1 MSLKKNNIKDE
12 IVRDF
17 QGNIINRAYKLS
29 FLKKY
34 TIKDLHVS
42 KITGTLIPKEYF
54 SNKKVLNL
62 WDKKFNSNVYSSNS
76 PHFLSR
82 HIYTLETFNRYKDLK
97 NLKVADLGCGNGGLI
112 KLLQKMY
119 NPKKIVGFDYN
130 KKNTRNNKKY
140 FQDKKTKF
148 FQNEILEIDEKKFK
162 KYFDVIF
169 LTWTLSACA
178 EPLKILEKIKKI
190 LKKNGHLV
198 VAESSRILVPPTY
211 KIGYY
216 FRYGEKTNT
225 FNDYPWRFS
234 FNSLRNLLLTKNF
247 ETKSYNNFNSNDNL
261 VIVAQSKTKSKQ
273 KFITDNPKE
282 IKNFFKKWIAFSKKF
297 KTF

>member
-12 IVRDF
+12 IVKDF
-17 QGNIINRAYKLS
+17 QGNIINRTYKLS

-34 TIKDLHVS
+34 TITDLHVS

-62 WDKKFNSNVYSSNS
+62 WNKKFNSNVYSSNS

-130 KKNTRNNKKY
+130 KKNTRNNKKNL
-140 FQDKKTKF
+140 QDFKTKF
-148 FQNEILEIDEKKFK
+148 FQNEILEIDEKKFN

-169 LTWTLSACA
+169 MTWTLSACA

-198 VAESSRILVPPTY
+198 IAESSRILVPPTY
-211 KIGYY
+211 KIEYY

-261 VIVAQSKTKSKQ
+261 VIVAQSKTESKQ
-273 KFITDNPKE
+273 KFITDNPKI
-282 IKNFFKKWIAFSKKF
+282 IKNFFKKWITFSKKF

>member
-1 MSLKKNNIKDE
+1 MSKIERAIIK
-12 IVRDF
+12 DF
-17 QGNIINRAYKLS
+17 QGNVKNRAYKLS

-34 TIKDLHVS
+34 TITDLYVS

-54 SNKKVLNL
+54 SNKEVLRL
-62 WDKKFNSNVYSSNS
+62 WDKKFNRNVYSSTS

-82 HIYTLETFNRYKDLK
+82 HIYTLETFNRYKNLK
-97 NLKVADLGCGNGGLI
+97 NLKVADIGCGDGGLI
-112 KLLQKMY
+112 KIMQKMY
-119 NPKKIVGFDYN
+119 NPKKIVGFDYSKKNIKNN
-130 KKNTRNNKKY
+130 KKNL
-140 FQDKKTKF
+140 QDFKTKL

-169 LTWTLSACA
+169 MTWTLSCCA
-178 EPLKILEKIKKI
+178 EPLKVLEKIKKI

-198 VAESSRILVPPTY
+198 IAESSRILVPPTY
-211 KIGYY
+211 KIEYY

-247 ETKSYNNFNSNDNL
+247 ETKFYNNFNFNDNL
-261 VIVAQSKTKSKQ
+261 IIIAQNKTKSKQ
-273 KFITDNPKE
+273 KFITDNPKV
-282 IKNFFKKWIAFSKKF
+282 IKNFFKEWINFSKKF